1 MEIAFIFDTNI
12 KQITQYYKK
21 LNTRL
26 LKNSITE
33 FDFFEKNYTGHGLY
47 LTKEIIN
54 KKYTHIVSVGGDFL
68 LNEIVNGIALNNSDI
83 ILCVL
88 PLNISSNFAENFGI
102 TDDIDTF
109 IMTLKYG
116 VVKKTEIGICSFT
129 TDEEIKLKKY
139 FLTNVNIGLLGYI
152 AKKTD
157 KNLKY
162 FGTKL
167 NLITSI
173 AESIVFYKKPRIYC
187 ISDEFNWIGYL
198 LNLSILNKNHI
209 ENENKSFEITIFGNI
224 KLIYAFYIDKI
235 KKLKN
240 AKHEELIIKQTD
252 KIEIEGKSY
261 ISIDNEFVGFSPA
274 EITKAETKINVL
286 FKE

>member
-1 MEIAFIFDTNI
+1 MEIAFIFDTNV

-88 PLNISSNFAENFGI
+88 PLNVSSDFAENFGI

-116 VVKKTEIGICSFT
+116 VVKKIDLGICSFT

-139 FLTNVNIGLLGYI
+139 FITNVNIGLLGFI

-162 FGTKL
+162 FGSKL
-167 NLITSI
+167 NLLTSV

-198 LNLSILNKNHI
+198 LNLSILNKNHT
-209 ENENKSFEITIFGNI
+209 ENDYKSFELTIFGNI
-224 KLIYAFYIDKI
+224 KLIYAYYMNKLKKI
-235 KKLKN
+235 KST
-240 AKHEELIIKQTD
+240 KHQEILIKKTN
-252 KIEIEGKSY
+252 KIEIEGISY
-261 ISIDNEFVGFSPA
+261 ISIDNEFVGFTPA
-274 EITKAETKINVL
+274 EITKAENRINVL
-286 FKE
+286 LKE